1 MQASPLYIPVMT
13 TKSAKGRTAARRTV
27 ITVAPEMHARLKAKA
42 KSERRFLE
50 AVVED
55 LLVAGFA
62 RELAGNASKKET
74 DR

>member
-1 MQASPLYIPVMT
+1 MT
-13 TKSAKGRTAARRTV
+13 TKSAKGRTARRTV

-55 LLVAGFA
+55 LLIAGFA
-62 RELAGNASKKET
+62 RELAGNASKKEA
-74 DR
+74 

>member
-1 MQASPLYIPVMT
+1 MT
-13 TKSAKGRTAARRTV
+13 TKSAKGRTARRTV

-55 LLVAGFA
+55 LLIAGFA
-62 RELAGNASKKET
+62 REELAGNASKKEA
-74 DR
+74 